1 MRYVL
6 SRLDNSLSF
15 FGQVALSA
23 INLHSSVIIQPTA
36 SRQMTM
42 RTQTPASNF
51 SRIRQLKS
59 AQ

>member
-42 RTQTPASNF
+42 RTQTPLLIFHASD
-51 SRIRQLKS
+51 S
-59 AQ
+59 